1 MSTHLK
7 TGISLLQI
15 PPKSGI
21 ALLQQYSAVGL
32 QNDAFSLF
40 IGADSRVMTYFW
52 AQRTYK
58 FEFLYLVSFPP
69 LLLRG
74 NTRRLALNSLYP
86 ILPQLL
92 YFNEETKEHMSYCML
107 VETELGLSALN
118 VYPMSF
124 ARYGGNPIR
133 IETCGRLVRL
143 TQLPCLFRCQASS
156 QVLKQCLLF
165 KIEKRLVDLLDVK
178 RIMRLL
184 IKQVS

>member
-7 TGISLLQI
+7 TGISCCKYL
-15 PPKSGI
+15 PNSGV

-32 QNDAFSLF
+32 QNDAFGLF
-40 IGADSRVMTYFW
+40 QRGKSRVMAYFW
-52 AQRTYK
+52 TQRTYK

-69 LLLRG
+69 LLLRW

-156 QVLKQCLLF
+156 QVFNNVFFSRQRK
-165 KIEKRLVDLLDVK
+165 DLLTCSMS
-178 RIMRLL
+178 REL
-184 IKQVS
+184 